1 MTECQ
6 KCRDW
11 KGCLGKEFYNYAEI
25 QFCIHQVAWL
35 IRNAETMRRGDWPA
49 EPDDNVGTQQ
59 VRDEA
64 AFTNAVLVIAE
75 VDTRL
80 EETGDAGKHLVDVL
94 MAGVETYNLSQ
105 NPRDALYYISGW
117 NRKRISFNKWRWQ
130 KQQRNEDKMSSKRVK
145 AGI

>member
-1 MTECQ
+1 MTGDCR

-11 KGCLGKEFYNYAEI
+11 KGCPGKEFFTYPEI
-25 QFCIHQVAWL
+25 QFCIHQMVWL
-35 IRNAETMRRGDWPA
+35 IKNAEVMRKGDWPA

-59 VRDEA
+59 FTDEA
-64 AFTNAVLVIAE
+64 TFTKAVLIIAE
-75 VDTRL
+75 VDSRL

-130 KQQRNEDKMSSKRVK
+130 RDHRKEGKNGS
-145 AGI
+145 